1 MIGHPGTAP
10 LLTNKDGARLKLM
23 TVWRTQEQYS
33 CLTKR
38 PVSQQKR
45 YVCCFIH
52 FIQILLQNLDYLHLK
67 CLSRIHIFNFSQ
79 FSPEQKTKT
88 EPASELRAA
97 HTVDSA
103 AQRSLFTAYTTH
115 SDEHFFCYQGSSVRR
130 HSGTTAQLITFPV
143 SMGTRSS
150 HRCDVIHPRRPGHFS
165 VVFRFRHTKTTL
177 NCRIT

>member
-1 MIGHPGTAP
+1 MFDKVSRLPTKEIH
-10 LLTNKDGARLKLM
+10 LLFSFILFRFCYKI
-23 TVWRTQEQYS
+23 QIIYIS
-33 CLTKR
+33 S
-38 PVSQQKR
+38 VSQG
-45 YVCCFIH
+45 FTFLISAS
-52 FIQILLQNLDYLHLK
+52 FHLNK
-67 CLSRIHIFNFSQ
+67 KQ
-79 FSPEQKTKT
+79 KT

-165 VVFRFRHTKTTL
+165 VVFRFKHTSVKYKNNT
-177 NCRIT
+177 